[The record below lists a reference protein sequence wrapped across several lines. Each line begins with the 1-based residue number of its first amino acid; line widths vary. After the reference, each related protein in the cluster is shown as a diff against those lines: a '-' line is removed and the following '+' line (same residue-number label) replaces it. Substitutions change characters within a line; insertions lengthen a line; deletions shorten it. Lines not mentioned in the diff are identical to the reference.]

1 MKLPVGGRLGGQ
13 EISSAISVKFVT
25 NPLRVEDKDKLFELL
40 EASKNEN
47 TKYFFVLNPNNQA
60 NPSKD
65 MTVEQKM
72 FRKFF
77 YENSSF
83 VDGEAI
89 FAEITDPTLALEQLS
104 IANEH
109 QVVAVQNKN
118 ELSSFKD
125 TTVDADGR
133 TFKRQNNTI
142 FNLDVEIM
150 KLDRFRIE
158 EFEVEFL
165 KDKFNS
171 KPNLNSD
178 DLQEWAQQHEDDFHD
193 SAFAHLSSFIEY
205 TLINSSP
212 MLFVQTLT
220 ALKFLRKYFR

>member
-1 MKLPVGGRLGGQ
+1 MRVG
-13 EISSAISVKFVT
+13 
-25 NPLRVEDKDKLFELL
+25 DKDKLFELL

-125 TTVDADGR
+125 TTVDADG
-133 TFKRQNNTI
+133 
-142 FNLDVEIM
+142 
-150 KLDRFRIE
+150 
-158 EFEVEFL
+158 
-165 KDKFNS
+165 
-171 KPNLNSD
+171 
-178 DLQEWAQQHEDDFHD
+178 
-193 SAFAHLSSFIEY
+193 
-205 TLINSSP
+205 
-212 MLFVQTLT
+212 
-220 ALKFLRKYFR
+220 

>member
-1 MKLPVGGRLGGQ
+1 
-13 EISSAISVKFVT
+13 
-25 NPLRVEDKDKLFELL
+25 
-40 EASKNEN
+40 
-47 TKYFFVLNPNNQA
+47 
-60 NPSKD
+60 
-65 MTVEQKM
+65 
-72 FRKFF
+72 
-77 YENSSF
+77 
-83 VDGEAI
+83 
-89 FAEITDPTLALEQLS
+89 
-104 IANEH
+104 
-109 QVVAVQNKN
+109 
-118 ELSSFKD
+118 
-125 TTVDADGR
+125 
-133 TFKRQNNTI
+133 
-142 FNLDVEIM
+142 M